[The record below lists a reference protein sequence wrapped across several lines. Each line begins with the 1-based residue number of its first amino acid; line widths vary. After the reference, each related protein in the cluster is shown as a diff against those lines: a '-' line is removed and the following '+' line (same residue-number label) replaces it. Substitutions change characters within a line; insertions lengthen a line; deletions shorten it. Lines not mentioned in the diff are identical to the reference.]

1 MVANLALSLSGRMS
15 DNALHCDVRRMDLP
29 HDVTLIPGDGTGPEI
44 TRATQRVL
52 DATGVQI
59 RWDIRSVGQDAAEKC
74 GDLLPKEVIHSIRQN
89 GVALKGPVTTPR
101 GGGFRSV
108 NVALRKVLDLF
119 ACVRPTKSFP
129 GALCHQEDID
139 IVVIR
144 ENHEDLYA
152 GIEFELGDPLIDR
165 ISQIVEES
173 GQGTIREDAGLSL
186 KVISRRGS
194 ERIVRFAFD
203 YARDNGRNQVTTVTK
218 DNIMKHTDGL
228 FSEIARKVAQDYP
241 KVRHEEMLVDALA
254 MQLVRY
260 PERFDVLVL
269 PNLYGDIISDLCA
282 GLIGGLGIAPGAN
295 FGDNI
300 AIFEAVHGSVPKYA
314 GLNKANPMAMMLS
327 GALMLHHLGEIEAA
341 KRLKGSIAT
350 VIAEGKSLTRD
361 MRANRQDPN
370 SAGTSQVAD
379 AIVEKLKAR

>member
-1 MVANLALSLSGRMS
+1 
-15 DNALHCDVRRMDLP
+15 MDLP

-52 DATGVQI
+52 GATGVQI
-59 RWDIRSVGQDAAEKC
+59 RWDVRSVGQDAAEKC
-74 GDLLPKEVIHSIRQN
+74 GDLLPKEAIHSIRQN

-129 GALCHQEDID
+129 GALCRQEDID

-152 GIEFELGDPLIDR
+152 GIEFELGDPLINQ

-228 FSEIARKVAQDYP
+228 FSETARKVAQDYP

-282 GLIGGLGIAPGAN
+282 GLIGGLGIAPGVN

-300 AIFEAVHGSVPKYA
+300 AIFEAVHGSAPKYA

-361 MRANRQDPN
+361 MRANRQDQN

-379 AIVEKLKAR
+379 AIVEKLKAKNRT